1 MTTDDAARDRPDW
14 DEIHGFTSPGEYA
27 RFARWLGE
35 AVSEGAFVEIDVAE
49 RYSGSSI
56 FDERWFRTPAGQVWR
71 VVAPDFP
78 FTGVSGE
85 STWAPTDD
93 RGVNGLQGG
102 DPARL
107 AQALVQIASRAEPL
121 LRVWPAPTRSAL
133 ASRRPKTSLRRPTPT
148 ANYPAI
154 SPTPTTKTA

>member
-93 RGVNGLQGG
+93 RGVNGLQEVTPPGSPKPWSRSQAG
-102 DPARL
+102 PSRCCASGRRRL
-107 AQALVQIASRAEPL
+107 GRHWRAEDQRP
-121 LRVWPAPTRSAL
+121 PTQADAHRELSSNL
-133 ASRRPKTSLRRPTPT
+133 AH
-148 ANYPAI
+148 ADD
-154 SPTPTTKTA
+154 